1 MSNFR
6 YSKNSIFN
14 KNNKFEAA
22 LNKTVR
28 FTNSLFVKAMKDGDK
43 QTWQVFF

>member
-14 KNNKFEAA
+14 KNNKFEAS

-43 QTWQVFF
+43 RAWQVFF